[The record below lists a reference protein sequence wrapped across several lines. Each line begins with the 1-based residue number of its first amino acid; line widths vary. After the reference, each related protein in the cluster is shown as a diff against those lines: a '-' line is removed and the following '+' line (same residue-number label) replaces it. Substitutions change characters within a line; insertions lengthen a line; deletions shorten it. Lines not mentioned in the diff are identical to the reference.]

1 MGEEIRMS
9 YRIKPEHLPCKFAEH
24 GFDSVPVPFGI
35 GNCSMPCFE
44 CTYNGDKEIPDDMVC
59 NENNTCP
66 AYEPVA
72 TTICPKHDEEYYDY
86 CSKCMGE
93 E

>member
-1 MGEEIRMS
+1 MS

-93 E
+93 EYDG